1 MVRECSLLEGKT
13 LRGEPERPFGET
25 KALVIGEVKLDL
37 SWLAIGE
44 AVAMALLSEEKL
56 VYRLKSSRELVLW
69 ESLK

>member
-1 MVRECSLLEGKT
+1 MVREWSLLEGKT

-44 AVAMALLSEEKL
+44 AVAMALLSEEKQ
-56 VYRLKSSRELVLW
+56 V
-69 ESLK
+69 